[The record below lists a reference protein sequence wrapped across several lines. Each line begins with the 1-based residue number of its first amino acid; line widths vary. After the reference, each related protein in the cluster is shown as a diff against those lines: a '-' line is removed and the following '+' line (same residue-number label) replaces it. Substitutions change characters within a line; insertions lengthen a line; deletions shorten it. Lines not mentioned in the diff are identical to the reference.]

1 MDISIKEIEPKFDYH
16 QLLLSWFSPNF
27 PIGSY
32 NFSHGLEAAIEMNY
46 IRDIVSLENWI
57 NYLINCGSAK
67 TDSILLSNSYKGRNI
82 NELAFALCPS
92 KERWIET
99 KQLGNAFC
107 KNIIENWSFNIGS
120 NLAYPVALGK
130 AGAFFKIPL
139 EQLLI
144 TFMQSF
150 VSNLINVGI
159 KHIPLGQSD
168 GQKILVNQLPNIRK
182 LALKY
187 KKCEIDDI
195 GTSAFISDLTS
206 MYHET
211 LNNRI
216 YQT

>member
-32 NFSHGLEAAIEMNY
+32 NFSHGLEAAIDMNFVN
-46 IRDIVSLENWI
+46 DIVSLENWI
-57 NYLINCGSAK
+57 TYLISYGSGRN
-67 TDSILLSNSYKGRNI
+67 DSILLSNTYQGKKI
-82 NELAFALCPS
+82 NDLAFALCTS
-92 KERWIET
+92 KERWVET

-107 KNIIENWSFNIGS
+107 KNINENWSFNIGN
-120 NLAYPVALGK
+120 NLAYPVAVGK

-144 TFMQSF
+144 TFIQSF
-150 VSNLINVGI
+150 VSNLVNVGI
-159 KHIPLGQSD
+159 KHIPLGHSD
-168 GQKILVNQLPNIRK
+168 GQKILIKLLPTIK
-182 LALKY
+182 ELALNY
-187 KKCEIDDI
+187 KDYYIDDV

-211 LNNRI
+211 LKNRI

>member
-1 MDISIKEIEPKFDYH
+1 MDISTKEVEPNFDYH

-32 NFSHGLEAAIEMNY
+32 NFSHGLEAAIDMK
-46 IRDIVSLENWI
+46 IIKDVMSLENWI
-57 NYLINCGSAK
+57 IYLINYGSCK
-67 TDSILLSNSYKGRNI
+67 TDSILLSNSYKGKSVND
-82 NELAFALCPS
+82 LAFALSPS

-99 KQLGNAFC
+99 KKLGNAFC
-107 KNIIENWSFNIGS
+107 KNISDNWSFNIGN
-120 NLAYPVALGK
+120 NLAYPVAVGK
-130 AGAFFKIPL
+130 AGSFFKIPL

-150 VSNLINVGI
+150 VSNLVNVGI
-159 KHIPLGQSD
+159 KHIPLGHSD
-168 GQKILVNQLPNIRK
+168 GQKVLIKILPIIKELSLN
-182 LALKY
+182 Y
-187 KKCEIDDI
+187 KNYDIDDI
-195 GTSAFISDLTS
+195 GTSSFISDLTS

>member
-32 NFSHGLEAAIEMNY
+32 NFSHGLEAAIDMNFVN
-46 IRDIVSLENWI
+46 DIVSLENWI
-57 NYLINCGSAK
+57 TYLISYGSGRN
-67 TDSILLSNSYKGRNI
+67 DSILLSNTYQGKKI
-82 NELAFALCPS
+82 NDLAFALCPS
-92 KERWIET
+92 KERWVET

-107 KNIIENWSFNIGS
+107 KNINENWSFNIGN
-120 NLAYPVALGK
+120 NLAYPVAVGK

-139 EQLLI
+139 EQLLT
-144 TFMQSF
+144 TFIQSF
-150 VSNLINVGI
+150 VSNLVNVGI
-159 KHIPLGQSD
+159 KHIPLGHSD
-168 GQKILVNQLPNIRK
+168 GQKILIKLLPTIK
-182 LALKY
+182 ELALNY
-187 KKCEIDDI
+187 KDYGIDDV

-211 LNNRI
+211 LKNRI

>member
-1 MDISIKEIEPKFDYH
+1 MDISIKEIETKFDYH

-32 NFSHGLEAAIEMNY
+32 NFSHGLEAAIDMNFVN
-46 IRDIVSLENWI
+46 DIVSLENWI
-57 NYLINCGSAK
+57 TYLISYGSGRN
-67 TDSILLSNSYKGRNI
+67 DSILLSNTYQGKKI
-82 NELAFALCPS
+82 NDLAFALCPS
-92 KERWIET
+92 KERWVET

-107 KNIIENWSFNIGS
+107 KNINENWSFNIGN
-120 NLAYPVALGK
+120 NLAYPVAVGK

-144 TFMQSF
+144 TFIQSF
-150 VSNLINVGI
+150 VSNLVNVGI
-159 KHIPLGQSD
+159 KHIPLGHSD
-168 GQKILVNQLPNIRK
+168 GQKILIKLLPTIK
-182 LALKY
+182 ELALNY
-187 KKCEIDDI
+187 KDYDIDDV

-211 LNNRI
+211 LKNRI

>member
-67 TDSILLSNSYKGRNI
+67 TDSILLSNSYQGKNI

-107 KNIIENWSFNIGS
+107 KNINENWSFNIGN

-150 VSNLINVGI
+150 VSNLVNVGI

-168 GQKILVNQLPNIRK
+168 GQKNTGKAI
-182 LALKY
+182 
-187 KKCEIDDI
+187 
-195 GTSAFISDLTS
+195 T
-206 MYHET
+206 
-211 LNNRI
+211 
-216 YQT
+216 

>member
-32 NFSHGLEAAIEMNY
+32 NFSHGLESAIDKNFVNNV
-46 IRDIVSLENWI
+46 VSLKDWI
-57 NYLINCGSAK
+57 VYLINYGSGK
-67 TDSILLSNSYKGRNI
+67 TDSILLSHSYQGKDI

-107 KNIIENWSFNIGS
+107 KNINENWSFNIGS
-120 NLAYPVALGK
+120 NLAYPVAVGK
-130 AGAFFKIPL
+130 AGAFFNIPL
-139 EQLLI
+139 DQLLLA
-144 TFMQSF
+144 FMQSF
-150 VSNLINVGI
+150 VSSLVNVGI

-168 GQKILVNQLPNIRK
+168 GQKILIKLLPIVK
-182 LALKY
+182 ELALNY
-187 KKCEIDDI
+187 KECEIDDI

>member
-32 NFSHGLEAAIEMNY
+32 NFSHGLEAAIDMNFVN
-46 IRDIVSLENWI
+46 DIVSLENWI
-57 NYLINCGSAK
+57 TYLISYGSGRN
-67 TDSILLSNSYKGRNI
+67 DSILLSNTYQGKKI
-82 NELAFALCPS
+82 NDLAFALCSS
-92 KERWIET
+92 KERWVET

-107 KNIIENWSFNIGS
+107 KNINENWSFNIGN
-120 NLAYPVALGK
+120 NLAYPVAVGK

-144 TFMQSF
+144 TFIQSF
-150 VSNLINVGI
+150 VSNLVNVGI
-159 KHIPLGQSD
+159 KHIPLGHSD
-168 GQKILVNQLPNIRK
+168 GQKILIKLLPTIK
-182 LALKY
+182 ELALNY
-187 KKCEIDDI
+187 KDYDIDDV
-195 GTSAFISDLTS
+195 GTSAFMSDLTS

-211 LNNRI
+211 LKNRI